1 MSRPD
6 IYRANP
12 WLDDLEIVT
21 TKSQARRVWT
31 LLSSE
36 IQRNF
41 AEKSETEKEDVAAAI
56 FRKVME
62 IDQTSD
68 HELLDNVRI
77 QLAPEIS
84 QSCLF
89 HEFILVKKWHEFRDV
104 ADPKWVEKF
113 KEYYGIHIPEFP
125 SYEESKYEQPPSPE
139 VANYL
144 VFSMVVNLE
153 EMRSVLSHFPSQGD
167 KISPEGN
174 YGDYQQ
180 GRATTLAW
188 SGSSGNNVRISPW
201 MGYQIGF
208 VIDPNKV
215 DVPYA
220 DFRADGSMDAV
231 LATEYLTSRDE
242 EIVDSSTTKV
252 HKEDIQI
259 KEDSKYRGKEKVL
272 RPWLKRPQDRL
283 ITNQATINKVP
294 G

>member
-220 DFRADGSMDAV
+220 DFRAGWFNGCSF
-231 LATEYLTSRDE
+231 S
-242 EIVDSSTTKV
+242 
-252 HKEDIQI
+252 
-259 KEDSKYRGKEKVL
+259 YR
-272 RPWLKRPQDRL
+272 
-283 ITNQATINKVP
+283 IFNFA
-294 G
+294 